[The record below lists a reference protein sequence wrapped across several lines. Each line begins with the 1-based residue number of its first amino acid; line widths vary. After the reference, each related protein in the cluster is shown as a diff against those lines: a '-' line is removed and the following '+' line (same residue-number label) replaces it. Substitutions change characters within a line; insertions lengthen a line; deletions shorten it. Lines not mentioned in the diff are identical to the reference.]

1 MASKA
6 GGRTFTAGEGD
17 ERCLIQWAPAG
28 RGRDLLAGAGRLAR
42 AGQCPPGPR
51 PLAGGGDAGG
61 CWLVTAALPGGNAVS
76 GRRKPGPAAAV
87 TAVGEG
93 PRARPGARPAAR
105 CPFWRSAGQRLPG
118 ARRHAAAGRP
128 DPAAGRRRRQGLTV
142 RAAVQHAAATPP
154 PASRHTQIQP
164 PLIT

>member
-6 GGRTFTAGEGD
+6 GGRTFPAGEGD

-42 AGQCPPGPR
+42 AGQCPRGPR
-51 PLAGGGDAGG
+51 PLAGGGDAAG

-87 TAVGEG
+87 TAIGED
-93 PRARPGARPAAR
+93 PRARPGARP
-105 CPFWRSAGQRLPG
+105 
-118 ARRHAAAGRP
+118 
-128 DPAAGRRRRQGLTV
+128 DPVL
-142 RAAVQHAAATPP
+142 P
-154 PASRHTQIQP
+154 PAVAPQLT
-164 PLIT
+164 T